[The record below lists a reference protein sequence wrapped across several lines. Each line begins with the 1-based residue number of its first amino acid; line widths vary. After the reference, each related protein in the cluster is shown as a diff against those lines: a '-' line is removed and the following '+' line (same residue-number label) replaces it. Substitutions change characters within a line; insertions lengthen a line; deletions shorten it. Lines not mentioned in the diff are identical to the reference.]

1 MVMATQQLPDS
12 QASQVARL
20 RQFLI
25 YSMGSAFG
33 FGVFG
38 MIGFLLS
45 RHIPT
50 GIASGTVLL
59 YSLALLVARVQV
71 QRGQITLPIMI
82 MSIGLLICGIVV
94 MLVQPIL
101 LSSVV
106 LIPMLVV
113 VLALPYVE
121 KQALLTVMG
130 ICLLANVVTAVIA
143 NFMPPL
149 FEPLPPLPASLFDI
163 SSLTSITVQVMLL
176 LWQFSSRLTETMGQM
191 REANTAL
198 LAAQAGLE
206 LQVAERTTALKDAL
220 AEVEA
225 RATEQERLLAENE
238 QQRHTI
244 RELSVPVLPISSDS
258 LVMPLV
264 GVLDTS
270 RLQQINEQALD
281 ALERSGAH
289 HLFLDITGVP
299 VIDSEVAEGLVTVV
313 QAGRLLGAE
322 VVLVGIRPEVAQA
335 IVSLGINL
343 QSMRTSSD
351 LQSALVTTQGPRLRR
366 IAV

>member
-1 MVMATQQLPDS
+1 MVGATQQLPDS
-12 QASQVARL
+12 QASQIARL

-25 YSMGSAFG
+25 YITASTFG
-33 FGVFG
+33 YAALG
-38 MIGFLLS
+38 MTTFWLS
-45 RHIPT
+45 RHMPT
-50 GIASGTVLL
+50 AVSTITMFVYG
-59 YSLALLVARVQV
+59 LALLVALTQV
-71 QRGQITLPIMI
+71 RRGLITLPIMI
-82 MSIGLLICGIVV
+82 MSVGLLMTGIVIMV
-94 MLVQPIL
+94 VLPVL

-106 LIPMLVV
+106 LLPMLVV
-113 VLALPYVE
+113 VLALPYIE
-121 KQALLTVMG
+121 KRALRAIMVV
-130 ICLLANVVTAVIA
+130 CLVANVATALIA
-143 NFMPPL
+143 SFMPPL
-149 FEPLPPLPASLFDI
+149 FPPLPPLIGHIFSI
-163 SSLTSITVQVMLL
+163 SSLTSSTMLVLLL
-176 LWQFSSRLTETMGQM
+176 LWQFSTRLNETMGQM

-198 LAAQAGLE
+198 QTAQAGLE
-206 LQVAERTTALKDAL
+206 VQVAERTAALKDAL

-225 RATEQERLLAENE
+225 RATDQERLLVEIE

-264 GVLDTS
+264 GVLDTG

-351 LQSALVTTQGPRLRR
+351 LQSALVNIHGPRLRR

>member
-1 MVMATQQLPDS
+1 MVVATQQLPDS
-12 QASQVARL
+12 QALQIARL

-25 YSMGSAFG
+25 YLTGATFG
-33 FGVFG
+33 YGVLG
-38 MIGFLLS
+38 LVAFLLS
-45 RHIPT
+45 RQIPAAVSST
-50 GIASGTVLL
+50 TMFAYGLT
-59 YSLALLVARVQV
+59 LLVALTQV
-71 QRGQITLPIMI
+71 KRGLITLPVMI
-82 MSIGLLICGIVV
+82 MSVGLLLSGIIM
-94 MLVQPIL
+94 MLILPVL

-121 KQALLTVMG
+121 KRALLAVMLV
-130 ICLLANVVTAVIA
+130 CLVANMVTGLISS
-143 NFMPPL
+143 FMPPL
-149 FEPLPPLPASLFDI
+149 LEPVPPLIGHVFSI
-163 SSLTSITVQVMLL
+163 SSLTSSTMLVLLL
-176 LWQFSSRLTETMGQM
+176 LWQFSTRLTETMGQM
-191 REANTAL
+191 RQVNTAL
-198 LAAQAGLE
+198 QAAQAGLE
-206 LQVAERTTALKDAL
+206 VQVTERTAALKDAL

-225 RATEQERLLAENE
+225 RATEQERLLAEIE

-264 GVLDTS
+264 GALDTG
-270 RLQQINEQALD
+270 RLQQINEQALH

-299 VIDSEVAEGLVTVV
+299 VIDSEVAEGLVSVV

-343 QSMRTSSD
+343 QSMRTASD
-351 LQSALVTTQGPRLRR
+351 LQSALVNIQGLRLRR